1 MNLHST
7 IGANRS
13 QKQIFPMHFFFPVSK
28 EDAREYLTYTS
39 SISLFITTGDEFER
53 CIPSMISALNVALD
67 YEVEMNIGHTKYI
80 PLFAQDPYGP
90 DDDDDD
96 DDDDDEA
103 DDDDGGGDD
112 DDDCTEEEDDGCS

>member
-1 MNLHST
+1 MNLNSS

-13 QKQIFPMHFFFPVSK
+13 RQQILPMHCFFPVSK
-28 EDAREYLTYTS
+28 EDSQEHFRCMFS
-39 SISLFITTGDEFER
+39 PSLFITTGDEFEC
-53 CIPSMISALNVALD
+53 CIPAMISALNVALD
-67 YEVEMNIGHTKYI
+67 YEVEMNIGRTKYI

-112 DDDCTEEEDDGCS
+112 DDDCPEEEDDGCS